1 MITKHLHK
9 TFIAKI
15 KVDHRK
21 WPSFVI
27 NASES
32 GFFLLK
38 ICRNG
43 QQKINLSKPYS
54 TKKKLF
60 YKIMKNSQ
68 VGAGKLKKTAEF
80 VISLMFSR
88 LKSS

>member
-1 MITKHLHK
+1 MYFLITKHLHK

-32 GFFLLK
+32 VFFFF
-38 ICRNG
+38 
-43 QQKINLSKPYS
+43 SKYVEMGNKRS
-54 TKKKLF
+54 TFPSHIQRKKNCFTK
-60 YKIMKNSQ
+60 
-68 VGAGKLKKTAEF
+68 
-80 VISLMFSR
+80 
-88 LKSS
+88 

>member
-1 MITKHLHK
+1 MYFLITKHLQK

-32 GFFLLK
+32 VFFLLK

-54 TKKKLF
+54 TKKTVLQNNEK
-60 YKIMKNSQ
+60 
-68 VGAGKLKKTAEF
+68 
-80 VISLMFSR
+80 
-88 LKSS
+88 

>member
-1 MITKHLHK
+1 MYFLITKHLKK

-15 KVDHRK
+15 KVDHHK

-32 GFFLLK
+32 VFFSSQ
-38 ICRNG
+38 NM
-43 QQKINLSKPYS
+43 SKWA
-54 TKKKLF
+54 TKDQSFQAIFNEKKLF

-80 VISLMFSR
+80 VISLIFST
-88 LKSS
+88 